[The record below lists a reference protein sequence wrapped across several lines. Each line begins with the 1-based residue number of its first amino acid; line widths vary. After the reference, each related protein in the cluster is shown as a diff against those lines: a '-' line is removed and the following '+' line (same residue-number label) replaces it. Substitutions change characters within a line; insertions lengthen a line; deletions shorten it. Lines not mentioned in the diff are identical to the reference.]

1 MTSKNLLSLTKSL
14 KAKAQ
19 KVINLQEALQKEN
32 LRLKEQFT
40 RLKNRVDELEK
51 LNKKLEDHNNVLRIS
66 KSLSGDNEKNL
77 ALKLRINELVREID
91 KCIAQLNR

>member
-1 MTSKNLLSLTKSL
+1 MTSKNLQSLTKSL

-32 LRLKEQFT
+32 LRLKEQLT

-51 LNKKLEDHNNVLRIS
+51 LNKKLEDQNNVLRIS
-66 KSLSGDNEKNL
+66 KSVSGDNEKNL

>member
-1 MTSKNLLSLTKSL
+1 MKSITVLVKGL

-19 KVINLQEALQKEN
+19 KLVHLQEALQKDN
-32 LRLKEQFT
+32 TRLQEQLT
-40 RLKNRVDELEK
+40 RLKNRVEELEK
-51 LNKKLEDHNNVLRIS
+51 LNKKIEEQNNVLRIS
-66 KSLSGDNEKNL
+66 KNISGDNEKNL